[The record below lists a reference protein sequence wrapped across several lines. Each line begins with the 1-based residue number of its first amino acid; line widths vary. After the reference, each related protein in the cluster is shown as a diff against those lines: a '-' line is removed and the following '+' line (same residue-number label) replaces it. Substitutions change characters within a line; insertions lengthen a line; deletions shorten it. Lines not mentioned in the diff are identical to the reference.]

1 LIVGVPKETKT
12 AEQRVAI
19 TPVGVRELV
28 DRGHQV
34 VIQKSAGEGSS
45 IHDAEYEA
53 QGAAIVAAPEEVFGQ
68 ADLILKVKEPQPAE
82 VELFQSG
89 QVLFTYLHLAAY
101 PTVAEGLRKR
111 GIVAIAYETVQ
122 LPDRSLPLLA
132 PMSEIAGRMATQV
145 GAYFLEAAQG
155 GRGILLG
162 GVAGVRPAKVVVI
175 GAGMAGFNAAV
186 IAAGMQ
192 AEVIV
197 LDVDID
203 KLRHLDSL
211 YAGRIMTLASNR
223 LTLEEQVL
231 DADLVIGT
239 VLVPGASA
247 PKLVTEEM
255 VRQMKRGAVL
265 VDVAIDQGGCFE
277 TSHET
282 NHENPVYETHGV
294 LHYAVGNIP
303 GAVPHTSTYALTNA
317 TLRYL
322 VTLADEGVGP
332 AVAAHPE
339 LALGVNVVGDQVCHP
354 AVAASLNAP
363 YVPPVDALRGRA
375 DRSPDSTRWP

>member
-1 LIVGVPKETKT
+1 MDEEADVIVGVPKEIKT

-19 TPVGVRELV
+19 TPVGVRELT
-28 DRGHQV
+28 DRGHSV
-34 VIQKSAGEGSS
+34 VVQRGAGEGSS
-45 IHDAEYEA
+45 IHDEEYQR
-53 QGAAIVAAPEEVFGQ
+53 QGATIAAAAGDVFEQ
-68 ADLILKVKEPQPAE
+68 ADLILKVKEPQVSE
-82 VELFQSG
+82 VESFRPG
-89 QVLFTYLHLAAY
+89 QTLFTYLHLAAY
-101 PTVAEGLRKR
+101 PKLAAQLRDR
-111 GIVAIAYETVQ
+111 DVIAIAYETVQ

-162 GVAGVRPAKVVVI
+162 GVAGVHPAKVVVI

-192 AEVIV
+192 ADVTV

-211 YAGRIMTLASNR
+211 YAGRIVTLASNR
-223 LTLEEQVL
+223 LTLEHQVL

-247 PKLVTEEM
+247 PKLVTEDM
-255 VRQMKRGAVL
+255 VREMERGAVM

-277 TSHET
+277 TSRET
-282 NHENPVYETHGV
+282 THDDPVYERHGI

-317 TLRYL
+317 TLRYVL
-322 VTLADEGVGP
+322 TLADEGARQ
-332 AVAAHPE
+332 AVSAHPE
-339 LALGVNVVGDQVCHP
+339 LALGVNIVGDSVCHP
-354 AVAASLNAP
+354 AVAESLGAP
-363 YVPPVDALRGRA
+363 YVSPTDAL
-375 DRSPDSTRWP
+375 S

>member
-1 LIVGVPKETKT
+1 MIVGVPKEIKT
-12 AEQRVAI
+12 AEHRVAI

-28 DRGHQV
+28 DRGHRV
-34 VIQKSAGEGSS
+34 YIEGGAGEGST
-45 IHDAEYEA
+45 IHDHEYSD
-53 QGAAIVAAPEEVFGQ
+53 QGAEILPDAGEVFG
-68 ADLILKVKEPQPAE
+68 AAEMILKVKEPQPNE
-82 VELFQSG
+82 VEMLREG
-89 QVLFTYLHLAAY
+89 QVLFTYLHLAGY
-101 PTVAEGLRKR
+101 PDLADGLRKR
-111 GIVAIAYETVQ
+111 DVLAIAYETVQ

-192 AEVIV
+192 ADVVV

-211 YAGRIMTLASNR
+211 YAGRIVTLASNR
-223 LTLEEQVL
+223 LTLEQQVL

-247 PKLVTEEM
+247 PKLVTDDMVSEM
-255 VRQMKRGAVL
+255 QKGAVL

-277 TSHET
+277 TSRET
-282 NHENPVYETHGV
+282 THDNPVYTVHDV

-303 GAVPHTSTYALTNA
+303 GAVPHTSTYALTNS

-322 VTLADEGVGP
+322 LTLADEGAAS
-332 AVAAHPE
+332 AVAAHPD
-339 LALGVNVVGDQVCHP
+339 LALGVNVAGDVVCHR
-354 AVAASLNAP
+354 AVAASLGADFTDPNQATS
-363 YVPPVDALRGRA
+363 AWSGRHGGK
-375 DRSPDSTRWP
+375 P